1 MDKSKLKSTSEI
13 SMEKKKREKFNVQRE
28 KPEVFP
34 KSAGFHSF
42 GSRLSEQFNFYP
54 FTK

>member
-13 SMEKKKREKFNVQRE
+13 SMEKKREKFNVQRE
-28 KPEVFP
+28 KPEGFP